1 MDERYDYRFS
11 VRQDVRDY
19 VRNNGFAITGDQD
32 QGREDLYE
40 QTWAEDSVTGNA
52 SGSYFCNAWRA
63 GECLLGNW
71 DLLVEAC
78 DAFGTDLGEAIR
90 QGEEYC
96 DVAIR
101 CYVLREAVEA
111 VIDELYEDREDD
123 DQ

>member
-1 MDERYDYRFS
+1 MDERYDYRYQVYS
-11 VRQDVRDY
+11 DVKDY
-19 VRNNGFAITGDQD
+19 ARNHYFTITGDQD
-32 QGREDLYE
+32 QDREDLYE

-71 DLLVEAC
+71 ELLAEAC

-90 QGEEYC
+90 QGEEFC
-96 DVAIR
+96 DVTIR
-101 CYVLREAVEA
+101 CYVLGEAVA
-111 VIDELYEDREDD
+111 RVIGELYEDREDD